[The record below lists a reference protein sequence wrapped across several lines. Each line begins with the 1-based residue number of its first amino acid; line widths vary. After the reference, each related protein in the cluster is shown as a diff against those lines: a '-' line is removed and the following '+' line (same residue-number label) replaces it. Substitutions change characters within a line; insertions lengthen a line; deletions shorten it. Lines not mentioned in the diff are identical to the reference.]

1 MYSLLIMETVRFF
14 DFYLVCYYF
23 AKKAISMLTVTS
35 THRRKPIASQ
45 DGHHSDSSI
54 SGEVKAEIVSKE
66 IAINPFGGVSGSVGS
81 ADASNY

>member
-1 MYSLLIMETVRFF
+1 METVRFF

-35 THRRKPIASQ
+35 THLRNPTASQ
-45 DGHHSDSSI
+45 EGNHSDSSI
-54 SGEVKAEIVSKE
+54 SGEEKAEIVSKE

-81 ADASNY
+81 ADVSNY